1 MHVHAQALH
10 ASLSGSKSGQSWE
23 KLRTGTFWWYFCIY
37 GHSKQATHPKVFTRW
52 LSLRILYQERTEN
65 ASKGAHM
72 QQAFVAAQSSKKMLG
87 VVSRKEKLK
96 AQLSKTRGE
105 LGEVTSS
112 AIIQIRARYA
122 DTFDQSLTGQHA
134 GNITK
139 FIKFDKGKKR
149 LHDVLFFSVDRSH

>member
-1 MHVHAQALH
+1 
-10 ASLSGSKSGQSWE
+10 
-23 KLRTGTFWWYFCIY
+23 
-37 GHSKQATHPKVFTRW
+37 
-52 LSLRILYQERTEN
+52 
-65 ASKGAHM
+65 M
-72 QQAFVAAQSSKKMLG
+72 QQAFVAAQSSTKMLG

-112 AIIQIRARYA
+112 AIIQIGARYA

-139 FIKFDKGKKR
+139 FIKFDKGKKG